1 MPDSG
6 DVDAALS
13 AKLLADAPLTALMGN
28 GVWFDVAPKK
38 DSAGNL
44 VTKFVIISLLNEDD
58 EPMFQGR
65 AFEDNLYLV
74 KAVARETT
82 GANVKAA
89 AARIDTLLDG
99 GTLTVSGYKLM
110 RMERVARVRYTEVDD
125 VDDEIRWQ
133 HRGGHY
139 AVTVST

>member
-13 AKLLADAPLTALMGN
+13 AKLLADGTLTGYMTD
-28 GVWFDVAPKK
+28 GVWFDTAPKGK
-38 DSAGNL
+38 
-44 VTKFVIISLLNEDD
+44 TKFVIVSLINEDD
-58 EPMFQGR
+58 EPQFQGR

-74 KAVARETT
+74 KAVAMETT

-89 AARIDTLLDG
+89 AARIDALLEG
-99 GTLTVSGYKLM
+99 GTLTVGGYSLM
-110 RMERVARVRYTEVDD
+110 RLTRVARVRYTEVDE
-125 VDDEIRWQ
+125 VDADIRWQ

-139 AVTVST
+139 AVTVSA